1 MAEMANVSKIFV
13 HMYQRRGVHLS
24 CLIREMIVS
33 HAGVLVVIITE
44 AGADRAACLQED
56 AVVKAVSLLSKS
68 SNCHLN
74 F

>member
-1 MAEMANVSKIFV
+1 
-13 HMYQRRGVHLS
+13 
-24 CLIREMIVS
+24 MIVS